1 MQVEVM
7 VVNQALVPVCRGTGD
22 GCCRLYD
29 WNGCGCGF
37 YLQGWTTSNR
47 DVECSMMS
55 VGRLHTIWGYLE
67 VLSEMVVADQTRFF
81 TGDAGEALYVE
92 KVITSQVLFFSWE
105 KWL

>member
-55 VGRLHTIWGYLE
+55 VGQTSHYLG
-67 VLSEMVVADQTRFF
+67 VPGSPLRD
-81 TGDAGEALYVE
+81 GGC
-92 KVITSQVLFFSWE
+92 
-105 KWL
+105 